1 MVQQLKGQALSLQW
15 LLSLLCYGFNPCFRN
30 FHMLWM
36 QPKKKGIE
44 NNECNLWKYIE
55 HSKTKEFI
63 MKLKGTRSPSLNK
76 SKSNTLVAFGE
87 NKYTRIPDVNWYDLK
102 LSLEEFPSW
111 LSSNKFD

>member
-1 MVQQLKGQALSLQW
+1 
-15 LLSLLCYGFNPCFRN
+15 
-30 FHMLWM
+30 
-36 QPKKKGIE
+36 
-44 NNECNLWKYIE
+44 
-55 HSKTKEFI
+55 

-87 NKYTRIPDVNWYDLK
+87 NKYTMILDVNWYDLK